1 MICAKQRCRL
11 RFLREIAGFVNRFS
25 HVAKGRFL
33 AEARFLC
40 TFATWKS
47 EIHNLKKP
55 NAMNK
60 ETWKFILQT
69 LAAILTAIA
78 TSIGVSSCT
87 LNLLNY

>member
-1 MICAKQRCRL
+1 MPRTFKT
-11 RFLREIAGFVNRFS
+11 
-25 HVAKGRFL
+25 
-33 AEARFLC
+33 LC
-40 TFATWKS
+40 Q
-47 EIHNLKKP
+47 EPLNQYLEPLKP